1 MYRMKNYTIFL
12 VPATLLMITLVPTLP
27 AFASNSNDED
37 SNDEGSGN
45 AGSDVSCSPVTGN
58 PFQEK
63 CGETQTHCN
72 GVIGCTVTG
81 PEDVETH
88 TPRVPINVG

>member
-37 SNDEGSGN
+37 SGN
-45 AGSDVSCSPVTGN
+45 AGADVSCSPITGN
-58 PFQEK
+58 PYQEK
-63 CGETQTHCN
+63 CDEKPTLR
-72 GVIGCTVTG
+72 TG
-81 PEDVETH
+81 YAKRLD
-88 TPRVPINVG
+88 